1 MAKDLRKMKKYATT
15 AFCVL
20 LGNALLAFL
29 VAAFIMPFEDQ
40 IIMGGT
46 TGIGIFISRMLPESF
61 PMDASWIIL
70 ILNVVLLLW
79 GLWVLGKKFFFTTV
93 ASSVLYPLM
102 LAGFERIP
110 GIDSFTDNA
119 LLATLFAGSLLGI
132 ALGLVLR
139 VGSSTGGTDVIN
151 LILHKWFHLP
161 VAVFVYLVDFI
172 ILGGQVFFSKPEAL
186 LLGLLLLV
194 VETVVLDK
202 VMILGKSQIQI
213 YVVSPHYEDI
223 RTLLL
228 DKLEAGVTMNLIRT
242 GRLGKEQEAVL
253 CVIPPRKLYAATELI
268 HTVDPDAFITV
279 TQIKEVRGQGF
290 TKARRFMAADEGSI
304 PKT

>member
-1 MAKDLRKMKKYATT
+1 MKKYATT
-15 AFCVL
+15 ALCVL

-29 VAAFIMPFEDQ
+29 VAAFIMPFRDR

-46 TGIGIFISRMLPESF
+46 TGIGIFISRMLPEDIPLDPSLL
-61 PMDASWIIL
+61 IL
-70 ILNVVLLLW
+70 VLNVVLLLW

-93 ASSVLYPLM
+93 ASSILYPVM

-110 GIDSFTDNA
+110 GLNTLTDNV

-151 LILHKWFHLP
+151 LVLHKWLHLP
-161 VAVFVYLVDFI
+161 VAVFVYAVDFI
-172 ILGGQVFFSKPEAL
+172 ILGGQAFFSKPEAL
-186 LLGLLLLV
+186 LLGILLLV
-194 VETVVLDK
+194 VETIVLDK
-202 VMILGKSQIQI
+202 VMILGKSQIQL
-213 YVVSPHYEDI
+213 YVVSPRHEEI
-223 RTLLL
+223 RALLL

-242 GRLGKEQEAVL
+242 GRLDKEQMAVL
-253 CVIPPRKLYAATELI
+253 CVIPPRKLYTATEMI
-268 HTVDPDAFITV
+268 HSIDPDAFITV

-290 TKARRFMAADEGSI
+290 TKARQFMAGHDRNA
-304 PKT
+304 